1 MNYPFENLVIFG
13 KYYPERWDMFFK
25 QGLYI
30 SENLSASDRRADT
43 FYHITPRLIASDRKL
58 YTHRCRIRMHK

>member
-1 MNYPFENLVIFG
+1 
-13 KYYPERWDMFFK
+13 MFFK

-30 SENLSASDRRADT
+30 SENLTASDMRADT
-43 FYHITPRLIASDRKL
+43 FYHVTPRLIASDRKL